1 MTATSVNPDS
11 FDVATLGP
19 PIKGPQALSGDW
31 RRFWHLTFNIAKT
44 QWKMRFFGS
53 VLGYF
58 WQLIRPLLLFG
69 VLYVFFT
76 KVAHVAQGVGTGSG
90 QPDHFYGAQL
100 LGAIVLFTFLQE
112 GTSNAVRCVVDQ
124 EVLVRKIQ
132 FPRMVIPLSC
142 VLLSFFNVSLNMIV
156 VLTFGL
162 IEGVR
167 PMLSWVE
174 LPLIVAMIAVLA
186 SGFAMLLS
194 TAFVYFRDVQPIWE
208 VSMQVLFYASPVII
222 PMVTVA
228 KDLSPTLLH
237 IYMLNPM
244 AVAVQQFKHAVVNH
258 AAYGAAAY
266 AGGYALVGVSLAFVV
281 TIFVLGFWVFNRAA
295 PYVAENL

>member
-1 MTATSVNPDS
+1 MTATRLKPDG
-11 FDVATLGP
+11 FDVAALGP
-19 PIKGPQALSGDW
+19 PIRGPQALSGGW

-53 VLGYF
+53 ILGYA

-76 KVAHVAQGVGTGSG
+76 VVAKIGSGVGTGPG

-100 LGAIVLFTFLQE
+100 LGAIVLFTFFAE
-112 GTSNAVRCVVDQ
+112 ATSGAVRCVVDQ

-142 VLLSFFNVSLNMIV
+142 VLLAFFNVSLNLIV
-156 VLTFGL
+156 VLIFGL

-174 LPLIVAMIAVLA
+174 LPLIVAYIAVLA
-186 SGFAMLLS
+186 AGFAMLLS

-208 VSMQVLFYASPVII
+208 VAMQVLFYASPVII
-222 PMVTVA
+222 PIVKVA
-228 KDLSPTLLH
+228 DNLNPTLMH
-237 IYMLNPM
+237 IYMLNPV
-244 AVAVQQFKHAVVNH
+244 AVAIQQFKHAVINH
-258 AAYGAAAY
+258 GSYGSAVY
-266 AGGYALVGVSLAFVV
+266 AGGYAWVGVSVAIVLAV
-281 TIFVLGFWVFNRAA
+281 FVLGFWVFNRAA
-295 PYVAENL
+295 PHVAENL